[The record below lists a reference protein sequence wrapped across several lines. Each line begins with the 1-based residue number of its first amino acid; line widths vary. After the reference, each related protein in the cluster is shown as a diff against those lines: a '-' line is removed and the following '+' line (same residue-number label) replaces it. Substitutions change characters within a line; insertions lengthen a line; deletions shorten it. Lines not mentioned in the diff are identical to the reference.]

1 MTEQHPTGKILK
13 DIPAPVHHGKA
24 GRTAKFPL
32 LDIGECIFFETIKE
46 AASFTSS
53 QRHQLKKVGITNV
66 RGMFVRETRNGQTG
80 VWRVK

>member
-32 LDIGECIFFETIKE
+32 LDIGECIFFETKKE
-46 AASFTSS
+46 AASFISS
-53 QRHQLKKVGITNV
+53 QRYQLGKYGVTNFKG
-66 RGMFVRETRNGQTG
+66 RYVRETENGQTG
-80 VWRVK
+80 VWRIK